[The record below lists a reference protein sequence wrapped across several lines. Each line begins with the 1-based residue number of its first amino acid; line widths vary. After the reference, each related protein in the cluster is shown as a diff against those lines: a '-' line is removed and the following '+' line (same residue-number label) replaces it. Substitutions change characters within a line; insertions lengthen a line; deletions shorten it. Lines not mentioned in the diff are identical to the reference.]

1 MNSLPEN
8 SAKATF
14 AESEGSGVKAKKQT
28 QFVLSKKPSSRAVAP
43 LPQKLSLFRSCA
55 CGARIKNYEDFW
67 DILMTKEE
75 KIMEKFA
82 ERLKELRIEK
92 DLSIQALAKEVYIGS
107 SSICRWE
114 NCQADVKGSQLI
126 ILAKYFNV
134 SIDYLMGLED

>member
-1 MNSLPEN
+1 
-8 SAKATF
+8 
-14 AESEGSGVKAKKQT
+14 
-28 QFVLSKKPSSRAVAP
+28 
-43 LPQKLSLFRSCA
+43 
-55 CGARIKNYEDFW
+55 
-67 DILMTKEE
+67 MTKEE

-92 DLSIQALAKEVYIGS
+92 GLSIQALAREINIGS

>member
-1 MNSLPEN
+1 
-8 SAKATF
+8 
-14 AESEGSGVKAKKQT
+14 
-28 QFVLSKKPSSRAVAP
+28 
-43 LPQKLSLFRSCA
+43 
-55 CGARIKNYEDFW
+55 
-67 DILMTKEE
+67 
-75 KIMEKFA
+75 MEKFA

-92 DLSIQALAKEVYIGS
+92 GLSIHALAKEVNIGS

>member
-1 MNSLPEN
+1 MLGYPND
-8 SAKATF
+8 KR
-14 AESEGSGVKAKKQT
+14 G
-28 QFVLSKKPSSRAVAP
+28 
-43 LPQKLSLFRSCA
+43 
-55 CGARIKNYEDFW
+55 
-67 DILMTKEE
+67 

-92 DLSIQALAKEVYIGS
+92 GLSIQALAKEVNIGS